1 MLKLS
6 QWMLHKGFRGRTSFL
21 RNKQE
26 SSAKVKFYSLAPG
39 FPFKANSLQN
49 VVLMRSIVRYL
60 EPGYFEIYFLTVN
73 IYKFYRVL
81 QTPVYL

>member
-60 EPGYFEIYFLTVN
+60 EPGYFEIYLLTVYT
-73 IYKFYRVL
+73 YKFYQIL
-81 QTPVYL
+81 QIPVYL